1 MKTKGEDL
9 TTKMIVISDDGKD
22 LDDELA
28 KVMCSALCRRGE
40 ADVLAY
46 VANLAP
52 ALMRAR
58 LSKGTLVDIAVYV
71 TEGGGPG
78 QAGRPNF
85 RGLDLGC
92 IDANC
97 CNESFI

>member
-71 TEGGGPG
+71 TEGLGPG
-78 QAGRPNF
+78 QGAGRPNF

-92 IDANC
+92 IEAKFC
-97 CNESFI
+97 K